1 MIGAGASQLSIF
13 LEFSVRTSS
22 RNLSFG
28 HSLGMAKDK
37 DFSPGSSRAVGI
49 SDNRK
54 DFDHLKASGCSRFER
69 KKGAHFFGISTERSV
84 DPAGAKYMA
93 QSLEN

>member
-1 MIGAGASQLSIF
+1 MIGVGSSQLSVF
-13 LEFSVRTSS
+13 LEFSERTSS
-22 RNLSFG
+22 INLSFG
-28 HSLGMAKDK
+28 HSLGMTKDK

-69 KKGAHFFGISTERSV
+69 KKVPIFFGNSTEKNS
-84 DPAGAKYMA
+84 
-93 QSLEN
+93 S